1 MEKNI
6 KNESEND
13 EIDSIYYRYKKVNI
27 IGISEVG
34 KKTLL
39 QELEKYNNEHFNK
52 IQKKD
57 EQIEEIK
64 EDNKEKT
71 LKISNETKKIDI
83 PLQDNKSLHLNVY
96 LSNLDDKTIIE
107 NNKDSLLYES
117 ELIIFILDVTK
128 YNSLKEIES
137 LIEFLILNNSKNQ
150 IYKFLI
156 LSNKIDL
163 FSERDVGSYEINE
176 LIEKYKNTYQLEIS
190 LKTKENLEKL
200 INLLY
205 DILYKNKEFNPNDLI
220 KPQNPPIISN
230 KENLFSSIINIIILG
245 NSTVGKTSF
254 IRRFFSNSFNQTTM
268 STLGIDVEKTIIKF
282 PNKFYKLEVWDTA
295 GQEKFRIIP
304 KRYYNKGDGF
314 FVLFDLSNKESFI
327 EVNKWIED
335 IRETFGDNEN
345 NENKNIPIYLLG
357 NKIDKIER
365 VVQRSDAEKFAEKNK
380 VKYEEISCKLG
391 FNIYEVMLNM
401 IFDASQNIGDMDTF
415 FLEYIK
421 KSNDI
426 SNGVEKKKCCS

>member
-117 ELIIFILDVTK
+117 ELIILMLDVTK
-128 YNSLKEIES
+128 NNSLKEIES
-137 LIEFLILNNSKNQ
+137 IIEFLISNNSKNQ
-150 IYKFLI
+150 NYKFLL

-163 FSERDVGSYEINE
+163 YSERDVGSYEINE
-176 LIEKYKNTYQLEIS
+176 LIEKYKNIYQLEIS
-190 LKTKENLEKL
+190 LKTKENFDNL
-200 INLLY
+200 IILLK
-205 DILYKNKEFNPNDLI
+205 DILYKDKEFNPNDLI
-220 KPQNPPIISN
+220 KPQNPPIIPN
-230 KENLFSSIINIIILG
+230 KENIFSSTLNIILLG
-245 NSTVGKTSF
+245 NSTVGKTAF
-254 IRRFFSNSFNQTTM
+254 MRRYFSNLFYENTII
-268 STLGIDVEKTIIKF
+268 TLGIDVEKTIIKF
-282 PNKFYKLEVWDTA
+282 PNKYYKLEVWDTA
-295 GQEKFRIIP
+295 GQEKFRTIP
-304 KRYYNKGDGF
+304 KQIYNKGDGF
-314 FVLFDLSNKESFI
+314 FILFDLCNQESFI

-335 IRETFGDNEN
+335 IREKIGN
-345 NENKNIPIYLLG
+345 NEYKDIPIYLLG
-357 NKIDKIER
+357 NKIDKNQR
-365 VVQRSDAEKFAEKNK
+365 VVKRCDAEKFAEKNN

-391 FNIYEVMLNM
+391 YNIYEVMLNM